1 MLHIPEALR
10 HYIECQDFSLG
21 ETKRIH
27 NTFLDQLVNVK
38 ETKYGIYP
46 ISTQALHRMP
56 GLQPG

>member
-1 MLHIPEALR
+1 MLR
-10 HYIECQDFSLG
+10 HYTKCQNFGLG
-21 ETKRIH
+21 EPKRIH

-46 ISTQALHRMP
+46 RSTQALHRMP